1 MFFNYVWFGGM
12 ALILIIT
19 AVGMLISRNAIYA
32 ALCLVLNFSVVA
44 ILYLSLGAPFLAL
57 AQVTV
62 YAGAIMVLFLFV
74 IMLLGAERLTGKEP
88 FKFQRI
94 ISIVLAVILLGEVVV
109 LIAWQ
114 MGGTAGGMAILADPA
129 ADYGSP
135 DKIGRILFT
144 TYALPFEITS
154 VILLAAAVGAITL
167 AKGEGV
173 VSIRQVLLSG
183 RRREIVDQQYPAE
196 EKETGG

>member
-19 AVGMLISRNAIYA
+19 AVGMLISRNAIYS

-74 IMLLGAERLTGKEP
+74 IMLLGAERLSGKEP
-88 FKFQRI
+88 IKVHRV
-94 ISIVLAVILLGEVVV
+94 ISIVLAEVVV
-109 LIAWQ
+109 LIVWQ
-114 MGGTAGGMAILADPA
+114 MGGTAGGMAILGEAA

-135 DKIGRILFT
+135 DKIGRELFT

-167 AKGEGV
+167 TKGEGV

-183 RRREIVDQQYPAE
+183 RRREIDEQQSPAE

>member
-19 AVGMLISRNAIYA
+19 AVGMLISRNAIYS

-74 IMLLGAERLTGKEP
+74 IMLLGAERLSGKEP
-88 FKFQRI
+88 IKFHRVLGI
-94 ISIVLAVILLGEVVV
+94 LLAVILLAEVVV
-109 LIAWQ
+109 LIVWQ
-114 MGGTAGGMAILADPA
+114 MGGTAGGMAILGEAA

-135 DKIGRILFT
+135 DKIGRELFT

-167 AKGEGV
+167 TKGEGV

-183 RRREIVDQQYPAE
+183 RRREIVEQQSPAE

>member
-19 AVGMLISRNAIYA
+19 AVGMLISRNAIYS

-74 IMLLGAERLTGKEP
+74 IMLLGAAKPKEVEP
-88 FKFQRI
+88 LKWQRPLA
-94 ISIVLAVILLGEVVV
+94 IVLAVAILVEGLYA
-109 LIAWQ
+109 LITHLSISVTT
-114 MGGTAGGMAILADPA
+114 TAPDALLADPKTIA
-129 ADYGSP
+129 LSLYS
-135 DKIGRILFT
+135 K
-144 TYALPFEITS
+144 YALPFEITS
-154 VILLAAAVGAITL
+154 IILLVAAIGAVVLSKQSI
-167 AKGEGV
+167 KGEG
-173 VSIRQVLLSG
+173 
-183 RRREIVDQQYPAE
+183 
-196 EKETGG
+196 K